1 MQNKEIRKKTMTNLT
16 IQEMIADRLHLFLS
30 DMGFPMHGR
39 MKQAMQEFGWTES
52 QAGKTLRGEQYP
64 TIEMLIDMCNKYAVN
79 LNWLLCG
86 RGPMTRKED
95 MVDAEAEALV
105 WEAVNQLLV
114 EENINLG
121 NAKRVMVYHFA
132 KRIYDRTQ
140 SVDIEAVRD
149 FVLSTNA

>member
-1 MQNKEIRKKTMTNLT
+1 MNSKT
-16 IQEMIADRLHLFLS
+16 IQETIADRMHIFLS

-52 QAGKTLRGEQYP
+52 QAGKTLRGEQHP
-64 TIEMLIDMCNKYAVN
+64 TVEMMIDMCNRYGVN

-95 MVDAEAEALV
+95 MENAEAEALV
-105 WEAVNQLLV
+105 WESVNQILV
-114 EENINLG
+114 DENVNLG

-132 KRIYDRTQ
+132 KRIYDRTG
-140 SVDIEAVRD
+140 SVDVESIRD
-149 FVLSTNA
+149 FVLSTFK